1 MSRCILRLRPVF
13 FGEISPRA
21 ASTYTS
27 NADLANALEKW
38 KGGAVDLAVSGA
50 VARLRLN
57 RPEKSNCL
65 SGEMMVQLRKRSEEL
80 ASLSE
85 PGVLVVEGVGKSFCS
100 GADLG
105 FVKEVSDPVIGS
117 AYYQF
122 MFGTLRNIRTS
133 PLVSV
138 ARLHG
143 HCLGGGSEIATSC
156 DLRFAHKDAKIG
168 FLQARMGIVPTWEG
182 AHYLP
187 SIVGRSSALRLQ
199 TTASI
204 ITAQEAKDLGY
215 VDVIYEKDEEFEELI
230 SSMLKNGAEVCKA
243 QKAMIDATGK
253 GEEAKLAVIRSV
265 WGGKA
270 QKQAIQRQLDAVVN
284 KKSKK

>member
-187 SIVGRSSALRLQ
+187 SI
-199 TTASI
+199 
-204 ITAQEAKDLGY
+204 
-215 VDVIYEKDEEFEELI
+215 DEEFEELI